1 MLKFFHNFFRFAFQ
15 KLLTQISFKTE
26 YGFFLL
32 SVWILAVRPSLFL
45 SFSSISSINLSFL
58 PSFSPILT
66 TFFLLSFFFF
76 FLLLFEVFHST
87 KRAEMRGGEGGRGRV
102 KKIQLRNICL
112 LLFFFFFSFW
122 TLILLSYKQC
132 RKRSMDYRNEKGKGS
147 KNKNKKRKKK
157 AKGNIWVENFL
168 WKWW

>member
-1 MLKFFHNFFRFAFQ
+1 MFLFEDKENKVFLYEIFVLAEGRKKQKRKNMLKFFHNFFRFAFQ

-87 KRAEMRGGEGGRGRV
+87 KRAEMRGGRGEGEGKENSAQKYLFITV
-102 KKIQLRNICL
+102 
-112 LLFFFFFSFW
+112 LFFFFF
-122 TLILLSYKQC
+122 L
-132 RKRSMDYRNEKGKGS
+132 
-147 KNKNKKRKKK
+147 
-157 AKGNIWVENFL
+157 NFNFAIV
-168 WKWW
+168 